1 MVKNVP
7 SKKTQ
12 VNSNKG
18 SNNIRYSK
26 SSVRMSESII
36 YEGST
41 GHIAKDVIK
50 KYDKAFEQLSKK

>member
-1 MVKNVP
+1 MVKNSN
-7 SKKTQ
+7 SKIK

-18 SNNIRYSK
+18 SSNIRHSK

-41 GHIAKDVIK
+41 VHIAKDIIK
-50 KYDKAFEQLSKK
+50 KYNKALEQLSKK